1 MNKIAAIL
9 NLFRKGA
16 VISDAALWKQR
27 QVTATVLGSVIMAV
41 VGVLNAYGYNLPID
55 NETALAIAGGVLG
68 IINVCL
74 TYVSSDKVGVGH
86 ASNDSGVGRSE
97 NVPDVS
103 SRTDPAMEPEQ
114 VQQPKVRS
122 NEAQHNE
129 VRTESLQPVLQT
141 PIQHPARKEQDV
153 YQN

>member
-1 MNKIAAIL
+1 MKKLAAIL

-27 QVTATVLGSVIMAV
+27 QVTATVLGSAIMAV

-55 NETALAIAGGVLG
+55 NETALAIAGAMLG
-68 IINVCL
+68 IINVFL
-74 TYVSSDKVGVGH
+74 TYVSSEKV
-86 ASNDSGVGRSE
+86 GVGRSE

-114 VQQPKVRS
+114 VQQPELR
-122 NEAQHNE
+122 HNE
-129 VRTESLQPVLQT
+129 VPEPNEIRTESLQPVLQAT
-141 PIQHPARKEQDV
+141 VQHPARKEQDI